1 MVARIPS
8 YCPDCG
14 TALTTVE
21 REGRSRKRCAS
32 CDRIVYRNPVPGAG
46 VVVVDGDRVLLV
58 RRRID
63 PGVGKWCDSG
73 GHLEVDEP
81 PAVAAAR
88 ELEEETGLAV
98 DAAALTLVD
107 AVAMEPWGEKHVV
120 SMGYAV
126 RRSETTGRLSPGTDA
141 DAARFVGRDDLS
153 ELEFAFDYVAD
164 RVERALA
171 LFE

>member
-1 MVARIPS
+1 MVARVPS

-21 REGRSRKRCAS
+21 RGGRSRKRCPS
-32 CDRIVYRNPVPGAG
+32 CDRLVYRNPVPGAG

-58 RRRID
+58 RRRIE
-63 PGVGKWCDSG
+63 PGVGNWCDPG

-88 ELEEETGLAV
+88 ELEEETDIAV
-98 DAAALTLVD
+98 DPARLTLVD
-107 AVAMEPWGEKHVV
+107 SVAMEPWGEKHVV
-120 SMGYAV
+120 SIGYAV
-126 RRSETTGRLSPGTDA
+126 DWVETTGTVSPGTDA
-141 DAARFVGRDDLS
+141 DAARFVGRDDLPG
-153 ELEFAFDYVAD
+153 LEFAFTYVPD

-171 LFE
+171 LFG